1 MKHPMV
7 YLLIAG
13 VAGSILA
20 LEFLF
25 NKTFR
30 RRAVELEEKAEE
42 LIENG
47 VTKTVESIQELKNK
61 GLHLKIR
68 EEINKAFDNA
78 AKAIGKGAEN
88 VEGALENA
96 KI

>member
-47 VTKTVESIQELKNK
+47 VTKTVESI
-61 GLHLKIR
+61 
-68 EEINKAFDNA
+68 
-78 AKAIGKGAEN
+78 
-88 VEGALENA
+88 
-96 KI
+96 